1 MVASRAGCTW
11 WQLASRNASRADR
24 PLIAS
29 GSWLSCGDRPLGIKV
44 ELVVPDVCR
53 PLSWAVAGLPGCGQ
67 SCFSGIRMQWGR
79 AEFTTAGFAQRGQK
93 AESWDRG
100 SHLVVTDGCMCL
112 RY

>member
-53 PLSWAVAGLPGCGQ
+53 PLFVLGSSRPPGMWAEL
-67 SCFSGIRMQWGR
+67 FLWN
-79 AEFTTAGFAQRGQK
+79 
-93 AESWDRG
+93 
-100 SHLVVTDGCMCL
+100 
-112 RY
+112 